1 MNRQNML
8 RITLFIS
15 VLAFNPAVAQTL
27 NQRTL
32 SAIETQEQKTLG
44 SDISKMLMEKGLEK
58 EAAEKLSQNFMEIHS
73 ESLEKMVDNIVV
85 SGIASHE
92 EVVAYLGEE
101 ALFRRDTD
109 LSRYDV
115 LVHMLTRL
123 HKREKLGKET
133 LAALQK
139 VAFKNRLLKA

>member
-32 SAIETQEQKTLG
+32 SAIETQEQKSLG
-44 SDISKMLMEKGLEK
+44 SDISKTLMEKGLEK
-58 EAAEKLSQNFMEIHS
+58 EAAERLSQNFMETHS
-73 ESLEKMVDNIVV
+73 DSMEKMVENIVG
-85 SGIASHE
+85 SGIASHG

-101 ALFRRDTD
+101 ALFRRNTD

-115 LVHMLTRL
+115 LVHMFTRL
-123 HKREKLGKET
+123 KKHEKPEKET
-133 LAALQK
+133 LAALQQI
-139 VAFKNRLLKA
+139 AFQNTLLKG

>member
-32 SAIETQEQKTLG
+32 SAIETQEQNTLG
-44 SDISKMLMEKGLEK
+44 SDISKRLMEKGLEK
-58 EAAEKLSQNFMEIHS
+58 EAAERLSQNFMETHS
-73 ESLEKMVDNIVV
+73 ESLEKMVENIVS

-101 ALFRRDTD
+101 ALFRKDTD
-109 LSRYDV
+109 LSKYDV
-115 LVHMLTRL
+115 LVHMLTHL
-123 HKREKLGKET
+123 KKQTKLGKET

-139 VAFKNRLLKA
+139 VAFQNRLLKA

>member
-1 MNRQNML
+1 ML

-32 SAIETQEQKTLG
+32 SAIETQEQKTTLG
-44 SDISKMLMEKGLEK
+44 SDISKRLIEKGLEK
-58 EAAEKLSQNFMEIHS
+58 EAAERLSQNFMETHS
-73 ESLEKMVDNIVV
+73 ESLEKMVENIVS

-101 ALFRRDTD
+101 ALFRKDTD
-109 LSRYDV
+109 LSKYDV
-115 LVHMLTRL
+115 LVHMLTHL
-123 HKREKLGKET
+123 KKQTKLGKET

-139 VAFKNRLLKA
+139 VAFQNRLLKA